1 MNRKKRKLARAFGP
15 AIIDMGDAW
24 SSSAVRHKPSAI
36 KLMTCQRFD
45 PIRCSGRFASLCR
58 TGIGARHSHIA
69 CGRRALK
76 GLPIPA
82 SSRRQAR
89 TSGKASIKAYG
100 PGAPP
105 SYRENGMSI
114 FTEEEIAESHLLT
127 DAAQIESGE
136 IRGDLDSCMI
146 AGNVLCG
153 KHTTINGYLNARGN
167 IRIGKYCALGRFISI
182 HAAKRRIDT
191 PNQQVQFCRRF
202 GFSLPHERQRVEIGH
217 NVWIGDKVSILAGV
231 TVGHGAVLAA
241 GSTVVSNVP
250 PFGIVEGVPA
260 QLVRKRFSDHVIEQM
275 LDICWWDWDDDKI
288 RANRL
293 FFESAL
299 EPDPDY
305 DLYPAIV

>member
-1 MNRKKRKLARAFGP
+1 MALAFGP

-24 SSSAVRHKPSAI
+24 SSAAVRHKPSAI

-89 TSGKASIKAYG
+89 TSGPASLKGHG
-100 PGAPP
+100 PCAPP

-114 FTEEEIAESHLLT
+114 FTEEEIAEFHLLT

-153 KHTTINGYLNARGN
+153 KHTTINGYLNARGS
-167 IRIGKYCALGRFISI
+167 IRIGKYCALGRFISV
-182 HAAKRRIDT
+182 HAGNHRTDM
-191 PNQQVQFCRRF
+191 PNQQVLFSRRF
-202 GFSLPHERQRVEIGH
+202 GFSLAFERRRVEIGH
-217 NVWIGDKVSILAGV
+217 NVWIGDKVNILAGV
-231 TVGHGAVLAA
+231 TIGHGAVLAA
-241 GSTVVSNVP
+241 GATVVSDVP
-250 PFGIVEGVPA
+250 PFGIVGGVPA
-260 QLVRKRFSDHVIEQM
+260 KLLRKRFSDHVIEQM
-275 LDICWWDWDDDKI
+275 LEIRWWDWDDDKI
-288 RANRL
+288 RANKV

-299 EPDPDY
+299 EPDADY